1 MASEPRTGETAAA
14 RIAIHTARPTS
25 LKDEDLLGAIRGTE
39 PFREAEI
46 IDSAWDDPALW
57 DRLGLMLAFADEIG
71 RRGLIDGIA
80 PLYDLA
86 PLDDPWEM
94 TQGIRH
100 GPERATKDQP
110 GVLESIMRE
119 LVGHPRGGTRLWA
132 TRELGILR
140 DAESLGVLRSTALED
155 PEPLVREEAVGSL
168 LLLTQARGRLK
179 RGITSF
185 IYSVAKNDRDE
196 GVRRAAVHALGDLDE
211 ALAAPLRPAPPE
223 WFMDPGW
230 PGQTSGPEAYQ
241 AIRRIV
247 RALIGGELRD
257 ERLDATL
264 ATKGLVLAMTP
275 GGGVYPPAEPPKPAD
290 GSVPT
295 WRAKVQ
301 LWGTRAAGD
310 AREPL
315 GLTALIELR
324 RASRDEVRAELLEVV
339 PSPS

>member
-14 RIAIHTARPTS
+14 RIAIHTARLTS

-39 PFREAEI
+39 PFPEAEI

-119 LVGHPRGGTRLWA
+119 LVGHPGGGTRLWA

-179 RGITSF
+179 RGITS
-185 IYSVAKNDRDE
+185 SPR
-196 GVRRAAVHALGDLDE
+196 
-211 ALAAPLRPAPPE
+211 
-223 WFMDPGW
+223 
-230 PGQTSGPEAYQ
+230 T
-241 AIRRIV
+241 
-247 RALIGGELRD
+247 
-257 ERLDATL
+257 T
-264 ATKGLVLAMTP
+264 ATKAF
-275 GGGVYPPAEPPKPAD
+275 
-290 GSVPT
+290 
-295 WRAKVQ
+295 
-301 LWGTRAAGD
+301 
-310 AREPL
+310 
-315 GLTALIELR
+315 
-324 RASRDEVRAELLEVV
+324 VV
-339 PSPS
+339 PQSMPWETSMRRWRLPCVRHRPSGSWTRVGPDKHRAPRPIKRSAGLFGR